1 MQIKNSR
8 YCIITRCGYKVL
20 SCSFPFW
27 HESSSVPAYPITA
40 FLILRSLCSSW
51 FPSREQLR
59 CCDELIHRL
68 TCVAGAISFPPPPT
82 RWLVGNDHIRR
93 RPRWSKMHQRS
104 EYDSKPGDFGHGSR
118 FRFGL
123 KWCFLKP
130 PISRVQHPSFEEYPM
145 WFHVYSFF
153 YALAEVS
160 KLAKVLERMAIGPET
175 EGDHIE
181 TYSGL
186 WHGAHWGLG
195 HMKQRE

>member
-51 FPSREQLR
+51 FPITGDSCNELTHLTHLRGRSDFLSSASNSMACRER
-59 CCDELIHRL
+59 PYK
-68 TCVAGAISFPPPPT
+68 TPP
-82 RWLVGNDHIRR
+82 
-93 RPRWSKMHQRS
+93 KMVK
-104 EYDSKPGDFGHGSR
+104 DAPKIWIWFKAWR
-118 FRFGL
+118 FRSWKPIPVGL

-153 YALAEVS
+153 YSLAEVS